1 MEVRRPEAPPAGSG
15 LAVKKAL
22 DRAFGAFIAVIAIM
36 AGFAVAADLLR
47 PYMAWVVGAGVVM
60 VVVITTAVAWPAV
73 QVALNRARKPDE
85 PDWFE

>member
-1 MEVRRPEAPPAGSG
+1 M
-15 LAVKKAL
+15 AVKKAL

-36 AGFAVAADLLR
+36 AGFAVAADLIR

-60 VVVITTAVAWPAV
+60 VFVISTAVIWPAV
-73 QVALNRARKPDE
+73 QVTLKRARKSDE